1 MRLILI
7 LPCLLL
13 AACAA
18 KEAHSPS
25 QPSPAPQATAGAAG
39 QQASSLAVG
48 TLTVETVGAL
58 AIAGGVLAAMSGS
71 EEGESITT
79 TTATQTRP

>member
-1 MRLILI
+1 MRPILF
-7 LPCLLL
+7 LSCVLL

-18 KEAHSPS
+18 GERPSPPRQPTPS
-25 QPSPAPQATAGAAG
+25 QAAAGTAG
-39 QQASSLAVG
+39 QQASQFAVG
-48 TLTVETVGAL
+48 TLTVETIGAL

-71 EEGESITT
+71 QDGESTTT

>member
-1 MRLILI
+1 MRLTLI

-13 AACAA
+13 AACGTG
-18 KEAHSPS
+18 EAPGPARQPLGPS
-25 QPSPAPQATAGAAG
+25 VAAG
-39 QQASSLAVG
+39 PAGQLAGNFAVG
-48 TLTVETVGAL
+48 SLTVETVGAL

-71 EEGESITT
+71 QEGESTTT

>member
-18 KEAHSPS
+18 KEAQSPS
-25 QPSPAPQATAGAAG
+25 RHSPAPQAAAGAAG
-39 QQASSLAVG
+39 EQASSFAVG
-48 TLTVETVGAL
+48 TLTAEPVGAL
-58 AIAGGVLAAMSGS
+58 AIAGGVLAAMSGCPD
-71 EEGESITT
+71 GESTT
-79 TTATQTRP
+79 MTTATQTRP